1 MWCWSIL
8 FSLEAAFKNSY
19 EIVVKSIGVF
29 EDLEQKLVE
38 DTALTV
44 LDNYVWLE
52 TKQGVITYLN
62 QNFYIGFVLTELFF
76 PM

>member
-1 MWCWSIL
+1 MWCWGIL

-19 EIVVKSIGVF
+19 EIVVKSFGVF
-29 EDLEQKLVE
+29 EDLEQKLIE

-62 QNFYIGFVLTELFF
+62 QNFYIGFILTELFF